1 MTEQTKF
8 TTDVVNDLLGISDSY
23 QAPDRIMEILFN
35 KEDREQLFRDFLKI
49 DTDVSFDWFHEYFQD
64 EHADRKKKKQD
75 FTPQSVCTLLT
86 ELTCSKD
93 AKTYYEVAAGTGGL
107 LITAWD
113 KHRRATNFFEYCP
126 SMFFYQVEELS
137 DRTVP
142 FLLFNMMIR
151 GMNGTVV
158 HGDSL
163 TREIKQIYFVQNDK
177 DDFLGFSSLN
187 VMPHNSVVTQEF
199 NVAEW
204 VEDGIDH
211 IESHETFI
219 EGMGHMNWDELA
231 ESMLQEEEE

>member
-8 TTDVVNDLLGISDSY
+8 TTKVVNELLGITDSY
-23 QAPDRIMEILFN
+23 QAPDTLMKILFH
-35 KEDREQLFRDFLKI
+35 KEERERLFRAFLEV

-75 FTPQSVCTLLT
+75 FTPQSVSKLLS
-86 ELTCSKD
+86 ELTYAETTHS
-93 AKTYYEVAAGTGGL
+93 YFEVAAGTGGL

-113 KHRRATNFFEYCP
+113 KHRKCTNFFEYCP

-204 VEDGIDH
+204 IEDGIDH
-211 IESHETFI
+211 VESYETFI
-219 EGMGHMNWDELA
+219 EGIGSVDWDELA
-231 ESMLQEEEE
+231 KSMVQEPK